1 MSKKHFIA
9 LAKAIIEHDRVYMAR
24 GQSELRFQEEHLETL
39 AAFCSSVNPR
49 FLTGRWLGFIE
60 GVNGPNGGS
69 IKAAETSRKGVAV
82 YA

>member
-1 MSKKHFIA
+1 MYKKHFIA

-24 GQSELRFQEEHLETL
+24 GQSDLRFKEQHLETL
-39 AAFCSSVNPR
+39 AAFCCSQNSR
-49 FLTGRWLGFIE
+49 FLAGRWFGFIE

-69 IKAAETSRKGVAV
+69 IKAAETSRKGVDV